1 MQPVPTPPIPAGTA
15 VPGATTTQSPR
26 RPQGLRTSADKPEL
40 HRETV
45 VRAGSRADGM
55 LRMLPT
61 RISHDNSIGISQPFE
76 GSDGGDRSC
85 VGTKDAFVSDPIVSH
100 RQLRTAGKRREI
112 QGKQQP
118 HAPKTT
124 EAVSRSRKPKPADSG
139 RIDRCSTPRQRPK
152 RHQWRQS
159 LPWKKYPAKDTSD
172 GLESAQHS
180 QPARRWN
187 GFTTPISLA
196 CQWKLTGFR
205 TGRETPP
212 AVRSDP
218 AAQSGLVS
226 RRVCTN
232 NSTSSKAD
240 DTPATYHADG
250 SRL

>member
-26 RPQGLRTSADKPEL
+26 RPQGLHTSADKPEL

-124 EAVSRSRKPKPADSG
+124 EAVSRSQRIAEGSIDVPRRDKDRNATNGGKRCRGKNTQPKIRATDLKVH
-139 RIDRCSTPRQRPK
+139 STASLRGGGTVLQR
-152 RHQWRQS
+152 R
-159 LPWKKYPAKDTSD
+159 
-172 GLESAQHS
+172 SA
-180 QPARRWN
+180 W
-187 GFTTPISLA
+187 
-196 CQWKLTGFR
+196 
-205 TGRETPP
+205 
-212 AVRSDP
+212 
-218 AAQSGLVS
+218 LVS
-226 RRVCTN
+226 
-232 NSTSSKAD
+232 
-240 DTPATYHADG
+240 G
-250 SRL
+250 S